1 MSERDEFLNNSND
14 LKEREEK
21 QKKELLKNQE
31 LEKKVQKE
39 IQKEVTSEN
48 KKEYEA
54 DEIKESQSEEK
65 EDDKKLSDEE
75 KDSISKKTD
84 KPESEEKSEDKDGE
98 VQEESEEEKKPDTKH
113 IRHSAHTDLEEQEL
127 ERDIAGRT
135 RFSKGKQTG
144 DDLLNDRTEEEEP
157 EEELSEEDQAL
168 AELQAKQEAE
178 REEHEA
184 RKEQFREANER
195 ALRYQEATRLGNENY
210 QRNRYIQEQNELER
224 ASIERANSIL
234 ESKPDLTKKEDDF
247 MDKYMERL
255 ANDSDKRAKDE
266 DRVRLSK
273 HRKNALDKDEYIED
287 PLKRS
292 RGLGKQKGDNALSE
306 EGPSLEKT
314 TGNVVNSAKGQATN
328 IAQEAGPSM
337 GQESSAKDE
346 SRKNQNAKRVAKE
359 TFKMMKGEGGGEVT
373 LDGVAVQLTKN
384 GAPLSVT
391 ETVKNTNMSQLMDQ
405 MLNVHD
411 KKTAEENTKQAV
423 QVGVT
428 QVAKKADA
436 RELAT
441 SADKM
446 LNDIDKHDLGGK
458 ATKFERDNLRTD
470 ATKKADIE
478 AKSSAKIGGQRSLGK
493 ATVKGNALASDK
505 VGIHEGSG
513 LTRNTNFRLAKT
525 PGVGGA
531 TSQAGIV
538 GSGKLT
544 LKSGSLKGVVSENA
558 GAIGQLAG
566 QMIKSST
573 DNSND
578 DRDKNPSNLAKSAKK
593 YYDKLKVKGQS
604 GSTDSI
610 VAKGIVKNDKSS
622 SNIVEEGKNAK
633 SRLLKNQ
640 TQSFGRKNAERRVV
654 SKNDGAMRIVREG
667 HESGI
672 KDIRSDAPGI
682 LKQKAN
688 KKLTEG
694 KKSDVTSK
702 FRKGKKS
709 ASEEYKE
716 ATKRRDG
723 NIRLG
728 RDGKAENPSSGD
740 SKPKDLAD
748 KINSRRNNLSTK
760 LNNQAKGKMSKVGFG
775 RGRKVSTKG
784 SLNQYLENIQKQGQA
799 VRKFWMKNGVKA
811 AGQQA
816 QTNFVGKVVM
826 KKAIATVA
834 TSGMSAGA
842 LAGSSA
848 MISGAKGNADFEVI
862 AASVYDSESD
872 TTALTQDAVDMLQA
886 RFSAYNKKAQGK
898 DVSQAELKKAGADYT
913 PLIDIPVPKTMNGKP
928 VRANVKFKFVDRD
941 GNNIDKD
948 KFMLDEYSDLVMPK
962 DAVNSA
968 GIGGAS
974 GELSSTDTGHPFNVP
989 YVISQ
994 GLHNFAALDLAVPEG
1009 TPIYAVSDGTVVES
1023 NTQTAYMHINGNYLR
1038 HTLPNGETIYYGHMQ
1053 QEPLLKVGDTVKKGQ
1068 QIGFTGHTGLATGP
1082 HVHFDIRY
1090 PDASVPGGN
1099 PWKLLPGV
1107 PYGAVGITVDPA
1119 TSKGPTPDTE
1129 SKDSGESKKDS
1140 GSSNKK
1146 EDKSKGSG
1154 DSSSSQGKKSN
1165 AKKNSNGETQM
1176 DVMLNMLG
1184 ALETGGQVYGQ
1195 RDYGNFINAELAA
1208 EVTATL
1214 GWSSMYGENGRKW
1227 LERFKSENPDLFSKL
1242 DEGGQ
1247 VAPVL
1252 NIGWE
1257 QSRWNANPTQK
1268 ASIVNML
1275 TTDQGR
1281 KLQDQMTAEREAD
1294 HWKYCVANYT
1304 DNMRAVA
1311 WFTNIAELA
1320 GRSVADYVFQAAN
1333 GNYSLDNLYNITMS
1347 RTGAGA
1353 IGDAMY
1359 HRRHSLYKQWI
1370 EEHYAADEKCDVNNI
1385 EVTGAGAINGS
1396 GSNPNSGSDSRAGQ
1410 TLLIKEILAMSAIGS
1425 HYGQPNQ
1432 EEDYFK
1438 YCIEVMDNAFKG
1450 KDGKGIDIQF
1460 TEQKDVVIANVEI
1473 KVLCDLYELEKM
1485 DKKFHTWDTSNEQYG
1500 DRNPQAYMALPN
1512 KDFEEIFN
1520 VKIKPVAS
1528 GSEAGGGG
1536 GSGLPYLKWALQVAE
1551 DDSHGYSQV
1560 HRNGDPDYD
1569 CSSFIWYALNQSG
1582 FDVGTYA
1589 FATPSMPSVLQ
1600 AAGFEMYT
1608 ITSADQLQPGDILLK
1623 EGHTE
1628 IYIGDGKTVGAHCDE
1643 NGGITGPM
1651 GGDQGVA
1658 GLGIGEI
1665 SVIPLDISGWTWGF
1679 HPPKDYVEKYANA
1692 SGAKGDIEFG
1702 PDGLLKEE
1710 PSELGQK
1717 VINQLFAIPGG
1728 ANGGQL
1734 HKDWGIDDN
1743 IDQLTT
1749 AQAIWVIH
1757 RIEGA
1762 GFGQTGD
1769 GLAGSDTP
1777 AVHQAFVERQLN
1789 RRFNGSVH
1797 ELLKHWGTYSYNG
1810 Y

>member
-1 MSERDEFLNNSND
+1 
-14 LKEREEK
+14 
-21 QKKELLKNQE
+21 
-31 LEKKVQKE
+31 
-39 IQKEVTSEN
+39 
-48 KKEYEA
+48 
-54 DEIKESQSEEK
+54 
-65 EDDKKLSDEE
+65 
-75 KDSISKKTD
+75 
-84 KPESEEKSEDKDGE
+84 
-98 VQEESEEEKKPDTKH
+98 
-113 IRHSAHTDLEEQEL
+113 
-127 ERDIAGRT
+127 
-135 RFSKGKQTG
+135 
-144 DDLLNDRTEEEEP
+144 
-157 EEELSEEDQAL
+157 
-168 AELQAKQEAE
+168 
-178 REEHEA
+178 
-184 RKEQFREANER
+184 
-195 ALRYQEATRLGNENY
+195 
-210 QRNRYIQEQNELER
+210 
-224 ASIERANSIL
+224 
-234 ESKPDLTKKEDDF
+234 
-247 MDKYMERL
+247 
-255 ANDSDKRAKDE
+255 
-266 DRVRLSK
+266 
-273 HRKNALDKDEYIED
+273 
-287 PLKRS
+287 
-292 RGLGKQKGDNALSE
+292 
-306 EGPSLEKT
+306 
-314 TGNVVNSAKGQATN
+314 
-328 IAQEAGPSM
+328 
-337 GQESSAKDE
+337 
-346 SRKNQNAKRVAKE
+346 
-359 TFKMMKGEGGGEVT
+359 
-373 LDGVAVQLTKN
+373 
-384 GAPLSVT
+384 
-391 ETVKNTNMSQLMDQ
+391 
-405 MLNVHD
+405 
-411 KKTAEENTKQAV
+411 
-423 QVGVT
+423 
-428 QVAKKADA
+428 
-436 RELAT
+436 
-441 SADKM
+441 
-446 LNDIDKHDLGGK
+446 
-458 ATKFERDNLRTD
+458 
-470 ATKKADIE
+470 
-478 AKSSAKIGGQRSLGK
+478 
-493 ATVKGNALASDK
+493 
-505 VGIHEGSG
+505 
-513 LTRNTNFRLAKT
+513 
-525 PGVGGA
+525 
-531 TSQAGIV
+531 
-538 GSGKLT
+538 
-544 LKSGSLKGVVSENA
+544 
-558 GAIGQLAG
+558 
-566 QMIKSST
+566 
-573 DNSND
+573 
-578 DRDKNPSNLAKSAKK
+578 
-593 YYDKLKVKGQS
+593 
-604 GSTDSI
+604 
-610 VAKGIVKNDKSS
+610 
-622 SNIVEEGKNAK
+622 
-633 SRLLKNQ
+633 
-640 TQSFGRKNAERRVV
+640 
-654 SKNDGAMRIVREG
+654 
-667 HESGI
+667 
-672 KDIRSDAPGI
+672 
-682 LKQKAN
+682 
-688 KKLTEG
+688 
-694 KKSDVTSK
+694 
-702 FRKGKKS
+702 
-709 ASEEYKE
+709 
-716 ATKRRDG
+716 
-723 NIRLG
+723 
-728 RDGKAENPSSGD
+728 
-740 SKPKDLAD
+740 
-748 KINSRRNNLSTK
+748 
-760 LNNQAKGKMSKVGFG
+760 
-775 RGRKVSTKG
+775 
-784 SLNQYLENIQKQGQA
+784 
-799 VRKFWMKNGVKA
+799 
-811 AGQQA
+811 
-816 QTNFVGKVVM
+816 
-826 KKAIATVA
+826 
-834 TSGMSAGA
+834 
-842 LAGSSA
+842 
-848 MISGAKGNADFEVI
+848 
-862 AASVYDSESD
+862 
-872 TTALTQDAVDMLQA
+872 
-886 RFSAYNKKAQGK
+886 
-898 DVSQAELKKAGADYT
+898 
-913 PLIDIPVPKTMNGKP
+913 MNGKP

-1370 EEHYAADEKCDVNNI
+1370 EEHYAADEKCDVENI

-1410 TLLIKEILAMSAIGS
+1410 TLLIKEILAMSAVGS

-1450 KDGKGIDIQF
+1450 KDGKGIDVQF

-1485 DKKFHTWDTSNEQYG
+1485 DTKFHTWDTSNEQYG

-1728 ANGGQL
+1728 MNGGQL

>member
-195 ALRYQEATRLGNENY
+195 ALRYQEAARLGNENY
-210 QRNRYIQEQNELER
+210 QRTRYIQEQNELER

-234 ESKPDLTKKEDDF
+234 ESKL
-247 MDKYMERL
+247 
-255 ANDSDKRAKDE
+255 
-266 DRVRLSK
+266 
-273 HRKNALDKDEYIED
+273 
-287 PLKRS
+287 
-292 RGLGKQKGDNALSE
+292 
-306 EGPSLEKT
+306 
-314 TGNVVNSAKGQATN
+314 
-328 IAQEAGPSM
+328 
-337 GQESSAKDE
+337 
-346 SRKNQNAKRVAKE
+346 
-359 TFKMMKGEGGGEVT
+359 MKGEGGGEVT

-384 GAPLSVT
+384 GAPSSVT

-493 ATVKGNALASDK
+493 ATVKGNALASGK

-610 VAKGIVKNDKSS
+610 IAKGIVKNDKSS

-748 KINSRRNNLSTK
+748 KINSRQNNLSTK

-1353 IGDAMY
+1353 IGNAMY
-1359 HRRHSLYKQWI
+1359 QRRHSLYKQWI
-1370 EEHYAADEKCDVNNI
+1370 EEHYAADEKCDVENI

-1460 TEQKDVVIANVEI
+1460 SEQKDVVIANVEI

-1485 DKKFHTWDTSNEQYG
+1485 DTKFHTWDTSNEQYG

-1728 ANGGQL
+1728 MNGGQL